1 MILSQDFESKV
12 SNLVRLFEKF
22 KELNSNEK
30 FQSSLTHEIIGDNQY
45 KHVLKVWNT
54 FQTKMVKD
62 FHDLY
67 LKYILLLAEAFLK
80 FRNKLVAL
88 NWDAMLNVK
97 KVELNLLKMLT
108 CICSLEKA

>member
-1 MILSQDFESKV
+1 M
-12 SNLVRLFEKF
+12 
-22 KELNSNEK
+22 
-30 FQSSLTHEIIGDNQY
+30 THEIIGDNQY
-45 KHVLKVWNT
+45 KHVLEVWNT

-67 LKYILLLAEAFLK
+67 LKYILSLAEAFAK
-80 FRNKLVAL
+80 FRNELVAL
-88 NWDAMLNVK
+88 SWDAMLNVK